1 MYRKDRILGGWKRG
15 KWDRIIQG
23 WKGLWDRKNVGSR
36 MGCWLGGP
44 HMGYFDIILADGV
57 KLC

>member
-1 MYRKDRILGGWKRG
+1 MYRRDWILGGMKGENGKDNTGMGRTLGRG
-15 KWDRIIQG
+15 RVHVK
-23 WKGLWDRKNVGSR
+23 SR
-36 MGCWLGGP
+36 MGCWLGG